1 MKRRNEKMVI
11 DDIAKE
17 LGVSKTTVSRALSG
31 HGRVSGKTRDRILQY
46 TTEIG
51 YTPNAAAKNLA
62 TTKTYNIAF
71 SMPLNRDSTR
81 SSYFL
86 ECLFGAC
93 KEALQTRYDIIVVGE
108 DFDSLRQ
115 IIHSRKAD
123 GVILSRNIISSAEL
137 KQLTQR
143 GVPVVL
149 TGSTS
154 VRDVIQ
160 ISYDARAAFRDL
172 TMQLMK
178 MWPGEFALL
187 LTKKSYP
194 ANITRAD
201 GFVDAHMICD
211 REPRLIWNAD
221 DEKEIYTAFC
231 ELYSQNIRN
240 IVCCDDAVCSTLLSI
255 IKDYPN
261 FDASYHA
268 GRSGHDGINIAS
280 FHSSHFLA
288 TFHPEIPVVELDP
301 ERLGSFACKMLIKK
315 IEGVEVPETTLLDY
329 SLKVCAT
336 D

>member
-1 MKRRNEKMVI
+1 MKKMVI

-31 HGRVSGKTRDRILQY
+31 HGRVSDETRERILRY
-46 TTEIG
+46 TAEIG

-62 TTKTYNIAF
+62 TTKTHNIAF

-93 KEALQTRYDIIVVGE
+93 KTAKQTRYDIIVVGD
-108 DFDSLRQ
+108 DFEALRQ
-115 IIHSRKAD
+115 IVHSRKAD
-123 GVILSRNIISSAEL
+123 GVILSRKIIEDTDL
-137 KQLTQR
+137 RQLTQR
-143 GVPVVL
+143 GIPFVL

-154 VRDVIQ
+154 IRDVVQ

-172 TMQLMK
+172 TMRLLG
-178 MWPGEFALL
+178 MWPGEFSLL
-187 LTKKSYP
+187 LTQRGYP

-211 REPRLIWNAD
+211 REPRLVWNAD
-221 DEKEIYTAFC
+221 DEKEVFAAFC
-231 ELYSQNIRN
+231 ELYGQNVRN
-240 IVCCDDAVCSTLLSI
+240 IVCCDDAVCSTLLSV

-261 FDASYHA
+261 IDSSYHT

-301 ERLGSFACKMLIKK
+301 ERLGSFACKMLVKR
-315 IEGVEVPETTLLDY
+315 IEGADVPETTFLDY
-329 SLKVCAT
+329 TLKFSAT

>member
-1 MKRRNEKMVI
+1 MSKMGI

-31 HGRVSGKTRDRILQY
+31 NGRVSGETRDRILQY
-46 TTEIG
+46 IAKIG

-93 KEALQTRYDIIVVGE
+93 KEALQTRYDIIVVGD

-115 IIHSRKAD
+115 IVHSRKAD
-123 GVILSRNIISSAEL
+123 GVILSRNKIGDADL
-137 KQLTQR
+137 KQLMQR
-143 GVPVVL
+143 GVPIVL
-149 TGSTS
+149 TGSTE

-160 ISYDARAAFRDL
+160 ISYDARAAFREL
-172 TMQLMK
+172 TLRLLK
-178 MWPGEFALL
+178 MWQGEFALL
-187 LTKKSYP
+187 LTQKRYP

-211 REPRLIWNAD
+211 REPRLIWNVD
-221 DEKEIYTAFC
+221 DEKEIYAALC
-231 ELYSQNIRN
+231 DLYSQNIRN
-240 IVCCDDAVCSTLLSI
+240 IVCCDDAICSTLLAI
-255 IKDYPN
+255 IKAYPN

-268 GRSGHDGINIAS
+268 GSSGHDGINIAS

-288 TFHPEIPVVELDP
+288 AFHPEIPVVELDP
-301 ERLGSFACKMLIKK
+301 ERLGSFAYKMLIRK
-315 IEGVEVPETTLLDY
+315 IEGADVPETTFLDY
-329 SLKVCAT
+329 ALRISAT